1 MRKIIFFALLMAAA
15 AFAQPP
21 KFELADVHIS
31 KTGYWFA
38 QQNQGG
44 AVIRDRLYIYR
55 DASLLRLIQVAYGV
69 TEDGVGGGPSWLA
82 SDLFDIV
89 ARLPSGATPANIKVM
104 LQALLAE
111 RFSLVIHNETH
122 PMPRYVLTV
131 AQDRARL
138 KRAAPADDSGC
149 RQQLEGLPGG
159 RGGDSGPAPQPNLK
173 VTCHNL
179 TSGQIADN
187 LHAMAGGYTTY
198 LTHDVVDETK
208 LEGKWDFDLEFTPA
222 TILPDKGRDG
232 ISIFEAVNKQLGLK
246 LELQDVPVPVLVVA
260 SVNRKPSPNSP
271 QVETALALAAPRFEV
286 ASIKPAN
293 PDQRVLRGLLYRGGS
308 QMQIGGTLR
317 SLIAQAFQIQPNAAN
332 DKIVGLPKFA
342 NSQLWEITA
351 KLPSTGEGAPNSAAG
366 RPMPPPLSII
376 LDMLKGLL
384 IDQFDLKTHTENRE
398 ATVYAVTLESGKL
411 KLTKADESER
421 TGCIPDP
428 NAPKP
433 FPNLWVMANCKNFTM
448 AEFARNLEQVTGFF
462 DHPIVDATGLQGGW
476 NYLIGFDHHAPPQA
490 SSPNQ
495 PPGTIAGA
503 SDPGYMS
510 PYEAVEKELGLKLV
524 KTRRSIPVIVV
535 DHVDEK
541 PLE

>member
-1 MRKIIFFALLMAAA
+1 M
-15 AFAQPP
+15 
-21 KFELADVHIS
+21 
-31 KTGYWFA
+31 
-38 QQNQGG
+38 
-44 AVIRDRLYIYR
+44 
-55 DASLLRLIQVAYGV
+55 LRLIQGAYGV
-69 TEDGVGGGPSWLA
+69 TEDGVGGGPSWLE
-82 SDLFDIV
+82 SDLFDVV
-89 ARLPSGATPANIKVM
+89 ARLPAGA
-104 LQALLAE
+104 
-111 RFSLVIHNETH
+111 
-122 PMPRYVLTV
+122 
-131 AQDRARL
+131 
-138 KRAAPADDSGC
+138 
-149 RQQLEGLPGG
+149 
-159 RGGDSGPAPQPNLK
+159 
-173 VTCHNL
+173 
-179 TSGQIADN
+179 
-187 LHAMAGGYTTY
+187 
-198 LTHDVVDETK
+198 
-208 LEGKWDFDLEFTPA
+208 TPA
-222 TILPDKGRDG
+222 TILPDKGRDA
-232 ISIFEAVNKQLGLK
+232 SIFEAVDKQLGLK
-246 LELQDVPVPVLVVA
+246 LELQDVPVQVLMVA

-271 QVETALALAAPRFEV
+271 QVATALALAAPRFEV
-286 ASIKPAN
+286 ASIRPAN
-293 PDQRVLRGLLYRGGS
+293 PNQRVQRGLLYRGGS
-308 QMQIGGTLR
+308 QMQISGRLR
-317 SLIAQAFQIQPNAAN
+317 SLIALAFQIQPNAAN

-342 NSQLWEITA
+342 DSQLWEITA

-366 RPMPPPLSII
+366 RPVPPPLSII
-376 LDMLKGLL
+376 LDMLSGLL

-398 ATVYAVTLESGKL
+398 VTVYAVTLGPGKL

-448 AEFARNLEQVTGFF
+448 AEFARILEQVTGFF

-476 NYLIGFDHHAPPQA
+476 NYLIGFDHHAPPQP